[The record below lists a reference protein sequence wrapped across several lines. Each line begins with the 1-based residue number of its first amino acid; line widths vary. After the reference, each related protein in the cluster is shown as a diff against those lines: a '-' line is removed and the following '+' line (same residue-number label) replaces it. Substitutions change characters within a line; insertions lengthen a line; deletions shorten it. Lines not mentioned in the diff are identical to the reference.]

1 MKRTPTSLKKAP
13 PPRTSSTRALP
24 SSATK
29 ATLLRLVALSLCALA
44 ACGFAASGAASGQE
58 ENRYAV
64 AGVEDPREVGRFLS
78 ELKEAVARDERARVA
93 SLVSFPMRLNS
104 GRRKTL
110 VRDRRDF
117 LRRYARIFNA
127 KVREALARQAEPAL
141 FVNYQGVMVGDGE
154 IWFAPAGRGSRLK
167 VITVNN

>member
-1 MKRTPTSLKKAP
+1 MSL
-13 PPRTSSTRALP
+13 TRATAL
-24 SSATK
+24 SMR
-29 ATLLRLVALSLCALA
+29 ATLLRTFVALSLCAVA
-44 ACGFAASGAASGQE
+44 ACGVALARGASAQE

-78 ELKEAVARDERARVA
+78 ELQEAVARDERARVA

-104 GRRKTL
+104 GKRKTL
-110 VRDRRDF
+110 VRNRRDF
-117 LRRYARIFNA
+117 LRRYARIFNG
-127 KVREALARQAEPAL
+127 KVREALARQTEAAL